1 MGDRF
6 RDNETITSMDL
17 SYNRITSKGAP
28 ALGELLHENRAIAS
42 LELTG
47 NDIADIAP
55 LLSINKGANSILAEN
70 TALTS
75 LFLGSNPLTSSS
87 LDLLAKRLSAKVK
100 LRELNLEDVSVGDA
114 QRKLFMKALKVNPK
128 LRITGVDP
136 PIVRDNAEAEPEAEE
151 RDRKIRPP
159 NYLDKV
165 EVDDT
170 PEWMRVR
177 LKKIENKAGPGEK
190 VTDKRAHHII
200 AWQP

>member
-1 MGDRF
+1 
-6 RDNETITSMDL
+6 MDL